1 MHRIFTNLVPALS
14 LFALLAAPG
23 CADRE
28 VPTGLAPT
36 ATVAA
41 PRFGQAE
48 SGALETLATFRQRP
62 SLTIAWAKKW
72 IGPEG
77 GRLDFMGFAIE
88 VPAGAVDRVTM
99 FTISLPVDPKASDRV
114 VAEFG
119 PHNQQFGVPVTIEFP
134 LRGTS
139 IEGSSTPT
147 IVWWSD
153 GWVNMGATL
162 TGDGARLQT
171 QTDHFSTYGTTDQ
184 ATSRGGSLSSS
195 GG

>member
-1 MHRIFTNLVPALS
+1 MHRIARRLVPALS
-14 LFALLAAPG
+14 LVALLAAPG

-28 VPTGLAPT
+28 VPT
-36 ATVAA
+36 ATVPVAA
-41 PRFGQAE
+41 PAFPSFSQ
-48 SGALETLATFRQRP
+48 SGALEPLATFRQRQ
-62 SLTIAWAKKW
+62 SVTVAWAKKW

-77 GRLDFMGFAIE
+77 GRLDFMGFAVD

-99 FTISLPVDPKASDRV
+99 FSINLPVDPKAAERV

-119 PHNQQFGVPVTIEFP
+119 PHNQKFKVPVTIEFP

-139 IEGSSTPT
+139 IEGSLTRT
-147 IVWWSD
+147 IVWWNG
-153 GWVNMGATL
+153 GWVNMGASVTP
-162 TGDGARLQT
+162 DGARLKT

-184 ATSRGGSLSSS
+184 AVSKGQGSLSTS